1 MGFWG
6 LAQQAE
12 RGTVNAYVPGSNPGF
27 PAVYPKGYVQN
38 LYREKDIK
46 NYMKKLSILVASVL
60 GLALMASPAHAA
72 PMTVATST
80 GAVAG
85 GVTTW
90 TTVTTGTSTSNAIA
104 RPVPEDNVIDDSD
117 VVRFVATVDTG
128 TAVTATATNATIVA
142 ATSTLAAPVT
152 ASSGSS
158 SLTIATG
165 TGTTATFYV
174 YTKTTAIGTVVVQNG
189 GTTLTFYVQGTAG
202 KVNTVALTGNDS
214 GSTSSVVTVTATATD
229 VFGNKISGR
238 ALSALVVNG
247 TVDTT
252 TAVTGSTL
260 ADFGTKEFKV
270 TLPTTGT
277 TTLVIS
283 AAAGEIASTVAGFN
297 TVTSSAVKSITVRD
311 LAGELAA
318 VSAARDAAVAAKATA
333 EAALATANANAAAA
347 ATKAAADLKAA
358 TDSATATIAA
368 KDAEIAKLKADNAKA
383 LADLKA
389 VFNSLA
395 KKWNAKFPK
404 AKVTLVK

>member
-1 MGFWG
+1 
-6 LAQQAE
+6 
-12 RGTVNAYVPGSNPGF
+12 
-27 PAVYPKGYVQN
+27 
-38 LYREKDIK
+38 
-46 NYMKKLSILVASVL
+46 MKKLSILVASVL

-80 GAVAG
+80 GAVSG
-85 GVTTW
+85 GTTTW

-318 VSAARDAAVAAKATA
+318 VSAARDAAVAA
-333 EAALATANANAAAA
+333 LAKANADAAAA

-358 TDSATATIAA
+358 TDSATATILA
-368 KDAEIAKLKADNAKA
+368 KDTEIAKLKADNAKA